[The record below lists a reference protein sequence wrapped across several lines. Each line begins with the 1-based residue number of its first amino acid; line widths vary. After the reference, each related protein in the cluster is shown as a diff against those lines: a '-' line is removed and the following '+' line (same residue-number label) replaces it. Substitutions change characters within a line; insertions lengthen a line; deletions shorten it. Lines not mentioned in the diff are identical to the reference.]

1 MTFISLPK
9 KLILHWPFSITLC
22 VTASRNSIAIPA
34 SPINIYSPY
43 QKIGDSSKYPDKNRE
58 NLRIQG
64 PPPLSSRCTHCF
76 FHVFFSDPSALRW
89 LGLLPNVPI
98 FQRYENDQM
107 ELPVR
112 EPGAPTWS
120 HVAKHGRKVRRL
132 EMIRDRELKA
142 GWGGDVHF
150 EDILTSRNHPNII
163 DTCLCSNIEIAM
175 VNEWSTSSF
184 QKNVLQFQ
192 NKTNNSPFKRRC
204 LKDGRNSRRS
214 KRDNRQWNE

>member
-76 FHVFFSDPSALRW
+76 FHVFFLRPICPQMVGAFAERSNFPKGMKTIRW
-89 LGLLPNVPI
+89 SYLFVNQELQHGHMWPNMDE
-98 FQRYENDQM
+98 RYEDWK
-107 ELPVR
+107 
-112 EPGAPTWS
+112 WS
-120 HVAKHGRKVRRL
+120 VTVNWRQDGVGMFILRIFWHQETIQTSLTHVYVQ
-132 EMIRDRELKA
+132 ILK
-142 GWGGDVHF
+142 
-150 EDILTSRNHPNII
+150 
-163 DTCLCSNIEIAM
+163 
-175 VNEWSTSSF
+175 
-184 QKNVLQFQ
+184 
-192 NKTNNSPFKRRC
+192 SP
-204 LKDGRNSRRS
+204 
-214 KRDNRQWNE
+214 W